1 MTASQRLEV
10 SAAARHD
17 AMVAAYDAQR
27 ARLAPDRSD
36 AWAGCA
42 QFFKADPRREL
53 DALLSKIASYL
64 RPDDTLLD
72 VGGGAGRMSLP
83 LSFHCREVIVI
94 DPSSAMEETFQAT
107 AKEAGIANAR
117 FLRRDW
123 LEGGD
128 VEGDVALVAHVTY
141 FIPKVVPFIEK
152 LNAAARRR
160 VVVNVRT
167 VPPPN
172 QASELF
178 RMARG
183 EELMLV
189 PGPEELLAVLS
200 EMGVAADLI
209 DVGPA
214 LLPAT
219 APAGK
224 TREDAIR
231 IEVDGAVRGG
241 WLKEEEKERLGAMIE
256 QRFDE
261 LLAKTPEGFRR
272 RIALH
277 ARDLLI
283 TWETESA

>member
-17 AMVAAYDAQR
+17 GMVAAYDAQR

-36 AWAGCA
+36 AWAACA

-64 RPDDTLLD
+64 RPDDTLID

-83 LSFHCREVIVI
+83 LALHCREVIVI
-94 DPSSAMEETFQAT
+94 DPSPAMEETFQAT
-107 AKEAGIANAR
+107 AKEAGIENAR

-123 LEGGD
+123 LEAGA

-141 FIPKVVPFIEK
+141 FLPKIVPFIVK

-172 QASELF
+172 QVAELF

-189 PGPEELLAVLS
+189 PGHEELRAVLS
-200 EMGVAADLI
+200 EMGIAAGLI

-231 IEVDGAVRGG
+231 IEVDGAARGG
-241 WLKEEEKERLGAMIE
+241 WLKEEEKERLGALIE

-261 LLAKTPEGFRR
+261 LLAKTHDGFRR
-272 RIALH
+272 RIALD

-283 TWETESA
+283 TWETR